1 MGKNDHW
8 NYADEQQHF
17 PGNSTTSTLAMK
29 STGKMR
35 LAALALLLAGTP
47 LLLHAQPQ
55 PADPPLVPAWTGQYD
70 TFSRS
75 EDVYIVSK
83 GDKKGV
89 VSLAGKPITQL
100 AYDTI
105 LPFREGMA
113 IVGMLQRGRFK
124 TSGKYGYL
132 NKQGTLVVPMEHDG
146 LDSYSEGIA
155 IILRGWCYWHYIDK
169 KGKFLFSLHANPASA
184 FRGGMSAIDL
194 MPTSPGMPIK
204 DKLYENEPWKRNY
217 VDHQGNLLIPARY
230 DSIGEY
236 VHYGVRTIKRHGKY
250 GFLDTTGR
258 EVLPPA
264 FDDIDYDSSYF
275 WGNRRRVGQG
285 GKFGFVD
292 TYTGRLVVPVR
303 YEGSLPSRDSL
314 CWLKL
319 NGKWGLVSSSG
330 GMPIPFGYD
339 QVSSFTE
346 GLARVGK
353 DGRFGHVNGRGKVV
367 TPLQYDNVFPFRE
380 GRAMVIK
387 GDRCGFVDTRGKEV
401 IPAVY
406 SGGQYYFRDGRVTV
420 SRRGVLFTL
429 DRAGRQVDYRLS
441 GRLKTA
447 LASVL
452 LLLVLGAGYRV
463 LRRNTRLAAAVTY
476 PEGLSG

>member
-1 MGKNDHW
+1 MGKN
-8 NYADEQQHF
+8 YAQDSAEAQQHF
-17 PGNSTTSTLAMK
+17 SGNSLTSSLAMNN
-29 STGKMR
+29 TGKMR
-35 LAALALLLAGTP
+35 LVALAFLLAGTRF
-47 LLLHAQPQ
+47 LLPAQPR
-55 PADPPLVPAWTGQYD
+55 PADPPPVPAWAGQYN
-70 TFSRS
+70 TYMRS

-89 VSLAGKPITQL
+89 VSLAGKPITKL
-100 AYDTI
+100 VYDTI

-132 NKQGTLVVPMEHDG
+132 NKQGTLVVPMKHTV
-146 LDSYSEGIA
+146 LDSYSEGVA
-155 IILRGWCYWHYIDK
+155 IVSGGWCYWHYIDK
-169 KGKFLFSLHANPASA
+169 KGEILFSLYANPASP

-204 DKLYENEPWKRNY
+204 DKLYENSPWKRNY

-275 WGNRRRVGQG
+275 WGNRRRVGQE

-292 TYTGRLVVPVR
+292 TYTGRLVFPVR

-319 NGKWGLVSSSG
+319 NGKWGLVSTSG
-330 GMPIPFGYD
+330 TTAISFRYD

-346 GLARVGK
+346 GFARVGR
-353 DGRFGHVNGRGKVV
+353 DGRFGHVNGQGEVI
-367 TPLQYDNVFPFRE
+367 TPLQYDNAFPFRE
-380 GRAMVIK
+380 GRAMVIR

-401 IPAVY
+401 VPAVY
-406 SGGQYYFRDGRVTV
+406 SGGQYYFKDGRVTL

-429 DRAGRQVDYRLS
+429 DRTGRQVAYRLS

-452 LLLVLGAGYRV
+452 LVLVLAAGYRV
-463 LRRNTRLAAAVTY
+463 FRRNNRQTAAVAY
-476 PEGLSG
+476 PEGLEG